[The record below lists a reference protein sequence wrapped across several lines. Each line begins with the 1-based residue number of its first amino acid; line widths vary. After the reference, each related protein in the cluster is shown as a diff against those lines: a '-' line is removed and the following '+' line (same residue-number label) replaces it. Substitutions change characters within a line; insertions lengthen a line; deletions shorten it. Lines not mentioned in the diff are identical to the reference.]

1 MKAVVVAPGEGR
13 FVAIGSAGA
22 GVMVK
27 ASETETGGLCTVWE
41 SRIALGMVGA
51 GAHYHRGRDEYL
63 SSRVSIISSLCNV
76 EANDRRAGSAIK

>member
-1 MKAVVVAPGEGR
+1 MKAVVVAPGAGR
-13 FVAIGSAGA
+13 FVAVG
-22 GVMVK
+22 

-63 SSRVSIISSLCNV
+63 YVLEGEHHIFALQ
-76 EANDRRAGSAIK
+76 RRSK

>member
-1 MKAVVVAPGEGR
+1 MKAVVVAPGAGR
-13 FVAIGSAGA
+13 FVAVGSAGA

-63 SSRVSIISSLCNV
+63 YVLEGEHHIFALQ
-76 EANDRRAGSAIK
+76 RRSK